1 MNKTV
6 KRGLLIAAGVAA
18 ACGVVWGGLTL
29 ARNAQRGNV
38 NVYAVSDF
46 SMSDYWGDTSQTS
59 GMVTTDEM
67 QKIFLSDTQKVSKV
81 YVEEGQTVK
90 KGDKLLSYDTTLTS
104 LDVERAQIAYEK
116 QVLALETAKK
126 ELERLQLA
134 MDQEELQK
142 KMDELQAEIDKKY
155 EESRKGI
162 FDKETQ
168 PIEAGKP
175 QLLTELSGDGSKES
189 PLYYNW
195 NSEDE
200 LTSENL
206 IKLLPSG
213 KASAYVVLVIHKDNT
228 TLGDIVNCCG
238 LYLQW
243 EKSDG
248 QGGGETGGETGGGE
262 TGGQPGGETGGQGGD
277 TGNTGD
283 TGDIAGQTGDDGQTT
298 PVMPGTGED
307 QPETPKETVKIF
319 PAKLAEAP
327 DIVIDG
333 TTDEIRALQAELEAL
348 QKLFDESYPKEEL
361 VKMIRDKIREISEM
375 DVTIRLAAVNLEK
388 VKKEVGSDTVYSEL
402 DGTIKAVRDSGSADF
417 DKTQAVVEVS
427 GGGGYYIEGALSEL
441 ELDTVSIGETVQVS
455 SWMTGASAEGEIVEI
470 SDYPTDN
477 ANSWSDGNSNV
488 SYYPFKVFV
497 SEDADLREGDYVEMS
512 YQNSTG
518 SADGNTLYLESMFI
532 RTENGKSYVLVRGDH
547 DKLEKRWVQT
557 GRNLWGSYTQIRG
570 GLTAD
575 DFVAFPYGRN
585 VTEGAGTVEA
595 TSDQLYN
602 GM

>member
-29 ARNAQRGNV
+29 ARDAQRGSV

-46 SMSDYWGDTSQTS
+46 SMTDYWGDTSQTS
-59 GMVTTDEM
+59 GTVSTDKM
-67 QKIFLSDTQKVSKV
+67 QKIYLSDTQKISKV
-81 YVEEGQTVK
+81 YVQEGQTVK

-116 QVLALETAKK
+116 QVLALETAQK

-134 MDQEELQK
+134 QDQEELQK
-142 KMDELQAEIDKKY
+142 AIDELTAQIEKKY
-155 EESRKGI
+155 EESRGNIIK
-162 FDKETQ
+162 DNTK
-168 PIEAGKP
+168 PIESIQKLEKVEP
-175 QLLTELSGDGSKES
+175 LTDPEGDGSKDK

-200 LTSENL
+200 LTPENL

-238 LYLQW
+238 LFLKW
-243 EKSDG
+243 EKTGSG
-248 QGGGETGGETGGGE
+248 ESGGTTGGTAGGETG
-262 TGGQPGGETGGQGGD
+262 QPGGDAADAALPGD
-277 TGNTGD
+277 ENE
-283 TGDIAGQTGDDGQTT
+283 DGAVD
-298 PVMPGTGED
+298 PVTSADPPAASG
-307 QPETPKETVKIF
+307 ETVKIF

-327 DIVIDG
+327 AIVIDG
-333 TTDEIRALQAELEAL
+333 TTDEIRALQKELEEL
-348 QKLFDESYPKEEL
+348 QKLFEESHPKEEL
-361 VKMIRDKIREISEM
+361 AKMIRDKIQEISEM
-375 DVTIRLAAVNLEK
+375 DVTIKLAKLNLEQ

-402 DGTIKAVRDSGSADF
+402 DGTVKAVRDSGSADF
-417 DKTQAVVEVS
+417 DKSQAVVEVS
-427 GGGGYYIEGALSEL
+427 GGGGYYIDGAVSEL
-441 ELDTVSIGETVQVS
+441 ELGTVSIGETVQIS
-455 SWMTGASAEGEIVEI
+455 SWMTGASCEGEIVEI

-497 SEDADLREGDYVEMS
+497 SEDADLREGDYVDMS
-512 YQNSTG
+512 YQNTSG
-518 SADGNTLYLESMFI
+518 SADGNNLYLESMFI
-532 RTENGKSYVLVRGDH
+532 RTENGKSYVMVRGENGR
-547 DKLEKRWVQT
+547 LEQRWVQT

-570 GLTAD
+570 GLTVD
-575 DFVAFPYGRN
+575 DFVAFPYGRD
-585 VTEGAGTVEA
+585 VVAGAGTTEA
-595 TSDQLYN
+595 TPDQLYN

>member
-6 KRGLLIAAGVAA
+6 KRGLLIAAGVVA

-29 ARNAQRGNV
+29 ARNANRGSV

-46 SMSDYWGDTSQTS
+46 SMTDYWGDTSQTS
-59 GMVTTDEM
+59 GMVSTDDI
-67 QKIFLSDTQKVSKV
+67 QKLYLSDTQKVNKV
-81 YVEEGQTVK
+81 YVQEGQTVR

-116 QVLALETAKK
+116 QVLALETAQK

-134 MDQEELQK
+134 QDQEELQK
-142 KMDELQAEIDKKY
+142 AIDELTAQIEKKY
-155 EESRKGI
+155 EESRGNIIK
-162 FDKETQ
+162 DNTK
-168 PIEAGKP
+168 PIESIQKLEKVEP
-175 QLLTELSGDGSKES
+175 LTDPEGDGSKDK

-200 LTSENL
+200 LTPENL

-238 LYLQW
+238 LFLKW
-243 EKSDG
+243 EKTGSG
-248 QGGGETGGETGGGE
+248 ESGGTTGGTAGGETG
-262 TGGQPGGETGGQGGD
+262 QPGGDAADAALPGD
-277 TGNTGD
+277 ENE
-283 TGDIAGQTGDDGQTT
+283 DGAADPVT
-298 PVMPGTGED
+298 PADPPAASG
-307 QPETPKETVKIF
+307 ETVKIF

-327 DIVIDG
+327 AIVIDG
-333 TTDEIRALQAELEAL
+333 TTDEIRALQKELEEL
-348 QKLFDESYPKEEL
+348 QKLFEESHPKEEL
-361 VKMIRDKIREISEM
+361 AKMIRDKIQEISEM
-375 DVTIRLAAVNLEK
+375 DVTIKLAKLNLEQ

-402 DGTIKAVRDSGSADF
+402 DGTVKAVRDSGSADF
-417 DKTQAVVEVS
+417 DKSQAVVEVS
-427 GGGGYYIEGALSEL
+427 GGGGYYIDGAVSEL
-441 ELDTVSIGETVQVS
+441 ELGTVSIGETVQIS
-455 SWMTGASAEGEIVEI
+455 SWMTGASCEGEIVEI

-497 SEDADLREGDYVEMS
+497 SEDADLREGDYVDMS
-512 YQNSTG
+512 YQNTSG
-518 SADGNTLYLESMFI
+518 SADGNNLYLESMFI
-532 RTENGKSYVLVRGDH
+532 RTENGKSYVMVRGENGR
-547 DKLEKRWVQT
+547 LEQRWVQT

-570 GLTAD
+570 GLTVD
-575 DFVAFPYGRN
+575 DFVAFPYGRD
-585 VTEGAGTVEA
+585 VVAGAGTTEA
-595 TSDQLYN
+595 TPDQLYN

>member
-29 ARNAQRGNV
+29 ARDAQRGNV

-46 SMSDYWGDTSQTS
+46 SMTDYWGDTSQTS
-59 GMVTTDEM
+59 GTVSTDKM
-67 QKIFLSDTQKVSKV
+67 QKIYLSDTQKISKV
-81 YVEEGQTVK
+81 YVQEGQTVK

-116 QVLALETAKK
+116 QVLALETAQK

-134 MDQEELQK
+134 QDQEELQK
-142 KMDELQAEIDKKY
+142 AIDELTAQIEKKY
-155 EESRKGI
+155 EESRGNIIK
-162 FDKETQ
+162 DNTK
-168 PIEAGKP
+168 PIESIQKLEKVEP
-175 QLLTELSGDGSKES
+175 LTDPEGDGSKDK

-200 LTSENL
+200 LTPENL

-238 LYLQW
+238 LFLKW
-243 EKSDG
+243 EKTGSG
-248 QGGGETGGETGGGE
+248 ESGGTTGGTAGGETG
-262 TGGQPGGETGGQGGD
+262 QPGGDAADAALPGD
-277 TGNTGD
+277 ENE
-283 TGDIAGQTGDDGQTT
+283 DGAADPVT
-298 PVMPGTGED
+298 PADPPAASG
-307 QPETPKETVKIF
+307 ETVKIF

-327 DIVIDG
+327 TIVIDG
-333 TTDEIRALQAELEAL
+333 TTDEIRALQKELEEL
-348 QKLFDESYPKEEL
+348 QKLFEESHPKEEL
-361 VKMIRDKIREISEM
+361 AKMIRDKIQEISEM
-375 DVTIRLAAVNLEK
+375 DVTIKLAKLNLEQ

-402 DGTIKAVRDSGSADF
+402 DGTVKAVRDSGSADF
-417 DKTQAVVEVS
+417 DKSQAVVEVS
-427 GGGGYYIEGALSEL
+427 GGGGYYIDGAVSEL
-441 ELDTVSIGETVQVS
+441 ELGTVSIGETVQIS
-455 SWMTGASAEGEIVEI
+455 SWMTGASCEGEIVEI

-497 SEDADLREGDYVEMS
+497 SEDADLREGDYVDMS
-512 YQNSTG
+512 YQNTSG
-518 SADGNTLYLESMFI
+518 SADGNNLYLESMFI
-532 RTENGKSYVLVRGDH
+532 RTENGKSYVMVRGENGR
-547 DKLEKRWVQT
+547 LEQRWVQT

-570 GLTAD
+570 GLTVD
-575 DFVAFPYGRN
+575 DFVAFPYGRD
-585 VTEGAGTVEA
+585 VVAGAGTTEA
-595 TSDQLYN
+595 TPDQLYN